1 MRGSR
6 SAAADSAHARQLL
19 QLADQCVKCGFCLP
33 HCPTFRLFRDE
44 AESPRGRIALIQGL
58 MSGALDDGPRLGEHL
73 GNCLECRACEPACP
87 SLVQFGTL
95 MDGARAERFA
105 RLPRHR
111 RMLARMRLDI
121 LTHGLS
127 LRPLAAAAALY
138 RRSGVAWLA
147 RALGLLREPRRAILD
162 GLAWRLR
169 MPGRRLTARA
179 DAGAHTASAGLF
191 LGCIAR
197 GLEPGVAQAAQRV
210 MQRLEI
216 ALDVPDGQVCCGA
229 MHRHNGQPG
238 RADALLNRNAEAFRH
253 HAVVGTSSACVA
265 ELRLRLPAV
274 EVCRFLVD
282 TPWPAHVRVA
292 PLAARAAVHE
302 PCSHR
307 NVLRDT
313 EAVYALLRRIPAL
326 DVVAL
331 DGNETCCGAAGTYL
345 LEHPD
350 TAVTLAADKVAH
362 LARLEPNYL
371 VTTNSGCAAHLAAR
385 LREAGLAVEV
395 LHPVELLERQLYSAE

>member
-1 MRGSR
+1 
-6 SAAADSAHARQLL
+6 LL

-87 SLVQFGTL
+87 SLVHFGTL

-111 RMLARMRLDI
+111 RMFARMRLDI
-121 LTHGLS
+121 LTHGLA

-253 HAVVGTSSACVA
+253 RAVVGTSSACVA

-292 PLAARAAVHE
+292 PLAARATVHE